1 MTVQTEVL
9 DQAAARVASSAQ
21 TIGEICA
28 ALSLSARIRPSADG
42 ELLPAL
48 ESVRDDLRAATH
60 ALVKVGATLPT
71 RDSAPPALDALTA
84 LVKADASRPQAE
96 ALLDALR
103 RAMPYA
109 EALDDKHGRSCW
121 SDDLGDVI
129 GKLTLQIHGPDCGGR
144 E

>member
-1 MTVQTEVL
+1 MSLTIERPETE
-9 DQAAARVASSAQ
+9 ARLIRFATSR
-21 TIGEICA
+21 G
-28 ALSLSARIRPSADG
+28 LSP
-42 ELLPAL
+42 
-48 ESVRDDLRAATH
+48 
-60 ALVKVGATLPT
+60 
-71 RDSAPPALDALTA
+71 LDALTA
-84 LVKADASRPQAE
+84 LVKADAMRPQAE

-109 EALDDKHGRSCW
+109 EALDDKHGHSCW